1 MDFGPKSWIFGILNF
16 CPGILVPGFGVPEVR
31 GPDFKSLSSRHA
43 ASGGSKFSK
52 MTPPEFQRSFRLH
65 FWQLSGHKTPNH
77 HTLKMKSESCAVLWD
92 ARPTKGW
99 PPTGPGQGDWSK
111 TGFGDFRRG
120 SPEDG
125 KKLSEN
131 GRKMVP
137 GKPKPFFDQC
147 LTNFRIFEKIYI
159 GIEI

>member
-1 MDFGPKSWIFGILNF
+1 MDFGPKSWIFGIWDF

-77 HTLKMKSESCAVLWD
+77 HTLKMKSAFPQIFGLWPVVSVS
-92 ARPTKGW
+92 RGV
-99 PPTGPGQGDWSK
+99 
-111 TGFGDFRRG
+111 FFFRLLVD
-120 SPEDG
+120 SWI
-125 KKLSEN
+125 S
-131 GRKMVP
+131 
-137 GKPKPFFDQC
+137 
-147 LTNFRIFEKIYI
+147 
-159 GIEI
+159 

>member
-1 MDFGPKSWIFGILNF
+1 MDFDPKSWTLGIWDF

-77 HTLKMKSESCAVLWD
+77 HTLKMKSALWD
-92 ARPTKGW
+92 MPKHFVPHVGVRDPRTGYFVPGCGGW
-99 PPTGPGQGDWSK
+99 TGPGP
-111 TGFGDFRRG
+111 RRRLRLSPSPPPPSPGG
-120 SPEDG
+120 SQI
-125 KKLSEN
+125 
-131 GRKMVP
+131 
-137 GKPKPFFDQC
+137 PKSPNPKNPLF
-147 LTNFRIFEKIYI
+147 
-159 GIEI
+159 